1 MFKKV
6 DQIKLRKDVIVKE
19 VETINKVELLLTQT
33 NFYFKI
39 QFLLLWLTDIV

>member
-39 QFLLLWLTDIV
+39 QFLLL